1 MYYFVFKFERFV
13 LTDTVT
19 NNLTSSTKPK
29 GPEEH
34 KLPYIA
40 DTSNFLESFTIQPNF
55 DCFQTH
61 GFHKLMLKKKQKIA
75 LAFFT
80 QINVPCTQ
88 ILKIWNAN
96 KEFRTQF

>member
-1 MYYFVFKFERFV
+1 MFKFERFV

-61 GFHKLMLKKKQKIA
+61 GFHKLMLKKKA
-75 LAFFT
+75 ENSFS
-80 QINVPCTQ
+80 
-88 ILKIWNAN
+88 ILHTNKCSLYAN
-96 KEFRTQF
+96 SEDLKC